1 MIELKPCP
9 FCGGKAKLKKVLNS
23 YAVSP
28 IIKILDEWKVICENG
43 CCSTYA
49 FKDEIYHADNGEE
62 IVIEHNGAAEAAEVW
77 NKRV

>member
-9 FCGGKAKLKKVLNS
+9 LCGGEAELQRNFKGCRGS
-23 YAVSP
+23 ST
-28 IIKILDEWKVICENG
+28 IIDEWEVTCKKR
-43 CCSTYA
+43 CCSTRSYA
-49 FKDEIYHADNGEE
+49 DEIYHADNGE